1 MGIDDLTLGHLA
13 NWFECMRSHQQP
25 HCTVREG
32 FAHSVA
38 CMMATELT
46 GREGSNVGIRPLRR
60 SPTGHRRRE
69 AANASSRQIPPRLL
83 DQGSGGRIWISR
95 LVELY

>member
-25 HCTVREG
+25 HCTVHEG
-32 FAHSVA
+32 FAHWVA
-38 CMMATELT
+38 CMMATEAYWS
-46 GREGSNVGIRPLRR
+46 GSNIGIRPQGR

-95 LVELY
+95 LVELD